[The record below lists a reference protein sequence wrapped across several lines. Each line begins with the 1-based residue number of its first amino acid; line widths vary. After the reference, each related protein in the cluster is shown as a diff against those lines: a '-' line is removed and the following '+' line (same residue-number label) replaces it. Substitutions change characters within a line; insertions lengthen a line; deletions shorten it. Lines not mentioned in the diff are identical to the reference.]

1 MIINTKYVFSQVENV
16 EEHVKDKTHQ
26 YKKFYLTKKKMQ
38 FIYTDYQE
46 RKDDNLNN
54 IAVKSQVFVLGLNEN
69 ELVLNDLYLVVT
81 KT

>member
-1 MIINTKYVFSQVENV
+1 
-16 EEHVKDKTHQ
+16 
-26 YKKFYLTKKKMQ
+26 MQ

-46 RKDDNLNN
+46 RKDENLNN